1 MQKWAIK
8 QKYKILKLY
17 FFQEKRSWKRWGAKC
32 WVIAAAVGP
41 PIRRKHLLVTYL
53 SASTNTFRKSQLYK
67 LKKIGQNL
75 SKFQTSVSFR
85 NCELFFLLFFSFP
98 ISKSNSKMV
107 PVTLQ
112 MRVIHLTKQEHEIE
126 IIMQRFLTKPK
137 VKKLVSLVSFCLI
150 RFEQVF

>member
-17 FFQEKRSWKRWGAKC
+17 FFQEKRSWKRWDAKC

-75 SKFQTSVSFR
+75 SKFQTSVTFR
-85 NCELFFLLFFSFP
+85 NCELFFLLFFFVSNLKIKFKNGTSNP
-98 ISKSNSKMV
+98 ANEVDPLNQIRTRNRNYNAKVFDETKS
-107 PVTLQ
+107 
-112 MRVIHLTKQEHEIE
+112 
-126 IIMQRFLTKPK
+126 
-137 VKKLVSLVSFCLI
+137 
-150 RFEQVF
+150 